1 MGSIGEQ
8 VYWAANDNRV
18 DELRE
23 GHCLAWLPLVPWAA
37 QRPRATRTLVN
48 HCQGTKTTR
57 AACKNLMRYF
67 TIY

>member
-48 HCQGTKTTR
+48 HTAKAPKPHVR
-57 AACKNLMRYF
+57 LAK
-67 TIY
+67 I